1 MKKKQSPKKKEADK
15 RSLMDLSLDGYR
27 VTGRI
32 VSKGFKQLK
41 KALK

>member
-1 MKKKQSPKKKEADK
+1 MKKKQSPKKKETDK

-27 VTGRI
+27 VTGR
-32 VSKGFKQLK
+32 VMSKGLRELR

>member
-1 MKKKQSPKKKEADK
+1 VKKKQSPKKQETDK

-27 VTGRI
+27 VTGRMF
-32 VSKGFKQLK
+32 SKGFKQLK